1 MKIWSAFF
9 IFCHVARILFTNIAI
24 IALIADIVIFF
35 IFKVGFLTVNSRITH
50 PVELCLFCIFFVM
63 TSNFMGSFIRGI
75 GRYDVTVKST
85 MITILIRIL
94 VFFVILNTKYTFNLH
109 ISYGYN
115 VVFTLILMST
125 LVELIR
131 ITFYSIAIIKHLITL
146 TDLQPEKI

>member
-1 MKIWSAFF
+1 
-9 IFCHVARILFTNIAI
+9 
-24 IALIADIVIFF
+24 
-35 IFKVGFLTVNSRITH
+35 
-50 PVELCLFCIFFVM
+50 M
-63 TSNFMGSFIRGI
+63 TSNFMSSFIRGI

-146 TDLQPEKI
+146 TDLQPEKIDKRWRSEIFYYALFSLQYDLILTFIIFVDI